1 MLPQTNFKNQVNAAG
16 GLVFLVVGGYLAWD
30 ATRSQE
36 VAPCS
41 ARLGV
46 PTQMSFQKADG
57 SVLSPAEFQARVG
70 ISERGL
76 IEKTSIKR
84 VVGDKPLVLDIA
96 LGGPSADDTG
106 AGFSWSLP
114 GVSKA
119 RSACLSY
126 HVFVPADFAY
136 ADGGTLPSLFGQANG
151 PAGDGVPTGVVAG
164 LTWSD
169 QGQVNLNVRYT
180 GLPSPVEAYRPV
192 RWPANATLPLGRWV
206 RIEQEA
212 VLNTP
217 SLPDGIA
224 RVWIDGRLALENS
237 GIVWRGFAGVQWA
250 GTLADVSYVPPLHT
264 TTRKHTVLQLTPP
277 QMSWQN

>member
-16 GLVFLVVGGYLAWD
+16 GLMFLVVGGYVAWD

-36 VAPCS
+36 IAACS

-46 PTQMSFQKADG
+46 PTQMSVQRPDG
-57 SVLSPAEFQARVG
+57 GVLSPAEFQARVG
-70 ISERGL
+70 ISERGI

-106 AGFSWSLP
+106 AGFAWSLP

-119 RSACLSY
+119 SSACLSY
-126 HVFVPADFAY
+126 NVFVPADFPY
-136 ADGGTLPSLFGQANG
+136 AEGGTLPSLFGQANS
-151 PAGDGVPTGVVAG
+151 PATDGVPNGVVAG
-164 LTWSD
+164 LAWSD
-169 QGQVNLNVRYT
+169 QGMINLQVRYT
-180 GLPSPVEAYRPV
+180 GLAAPAEAYRPAW
-192 RWPANATLPLGRWV
+192 WPASAPLPRGRWV

-217 SLPDGIA
+217 ATADGIA
-224 RVWIDGRLALENS
+224 RIWIDGRLALEKLD
-237 GIVWRGFAGVQWA
+237 VTWRGHGGVQWA
-250 GTLADVSYVPPLHT
+250 GTLADVSYHAPVNATL
-264 TTRKHTVLQLTPP
+264 RRHTVLQFTPP
-277 QMSWQN
+277 QLSWK